1 MIDSIG
7 QFLRELGQELLARQS
22 GLLLQFVERVRPK
35 RLRELV
41 RCQSPVLA
49 RADPG
54 VHVLAIAALP
64 ELIEQTAQASSGK
77 AAATEQPTA
86 KQSTIP
92 SGTKSRSGH

>member
-1 MIDSIG
+1 
-7 QFLRELGQELLARQS
+7 
-22 GLLLQFVERVRPK
+22 
-35 RLRELV
+35 
-41 RCQSPVLA
+41 
-49 RADPG
+49 
-54 VHVLAIAALP
+54 VLAIAALP